1 MTASSRHTA
10 RFTPGP
16 WFQDEQNPF
25 HIVDAQG
32 TLIASTQFNAEQPSA
47 SREQIWANTC
57 LVATA
62 PELYEVLT
70 ELLKMGESYK
80 TANQFTLLKA
90 HKVLARARGV
100 H

>member
-1 MTASSRHTA
+1 MASNPHA
-10 RFTPGP
+10 AQFTPGP

-32 TLIASTQFNAEQPSA
+32 ILIASTKLNANAQ
-47 SREQIWANTC
+47 

-70 ELLKMGESYK
+70 ELLNIADVFK
-80 TANQFTLLKA
+80 TVNQFTLLKA
-90 HKVLARARGV
+90 HKALARARGK
-100 H
+100 

>member
-1 MTASSRHTA
+1 MTASSRHAA

-16 WFQDEQNPF
+16 WHQDEQNPF
-25 HIVDAQG
+25 QIVDAEG
-32 TLIASTQFNAEQPSA
+32 TLIASTQFDSDRRPA
-47 SREQIWANTC
+47 SREEIWANTC

-70 ELLKMGESYK
+70 ELLNMAATYK

-90 HKVLARARGV
+90 HKVLARARGK
-100 H
+100 

>member
-1 MTASSRHTA
+1 MPSNPHAA
-10 RFTPGP
+10 QFTPGP
-16 WFQDEQNPF
+16 WFQDEQNPL

-32 TLIASTQFNAEQPSA
+32 TVIASTQLKPNAH
-47 SREQIWANTC
+47 

-70 ELLKMGESYK
+70 ELLNIAEVFK

-90 HKVLARARGV
+90 HKVLAKARGK
-100 H
+100 